1 MGRIVGALVLPEAW
15 LDRVLAKIHMV
26 DEAERVRQERDQVQQ
41 RLKRLGRTYVDG
53 LCSEDD
59 YRREKRV
66 LEDRLAGLIVPA
78 LDSAH
83 EAGKL
88 LENLPQLW
96 GKANLSE
103 RRKLLL
109 AMMDE
114 VYIDA
119 VETKSIVAITPKP
132 AFRALFSI
140 VTTRE
145 TSGVTL
151 VTEPPDKSDGT
162 KNRPLDNNSEAPVN
176 PCLWWRR
183 GGIEPPVQRKAPRIC
198 YRRSQFFI
206 LHLRP

>member
-1 MGRIVGALVLPEAW
+1 M
-15 LDRVLAKIHMV
+15 
-26 DEAERVRQERDQVQQ
+26 QQ
-41 RLKRLGRTYVDG
+41 RLKRLAKTFVDG
-53 LCSEDD
+53 LYSEDD
-59 YRREKRV
+59 YRKEKRL

-78 LDSAH
+78 VDAAH

-109 AMMDE
+109 AMLDE
-114 VYIDA
+114 VYVDA

-132 AFRALFSI
+132 AFRALFEI
-140 VTTRE
+140 VKTRE
-145 TSGVTL
+145 TSGVAL
-151 VTEPPDKSDGT
+151 IIEQPDRSDGT
-162 KNRPLDNNSEAPVN
+162 KNGPPDNNSEAPVN